1 MLAAALWAAA
11 PASAAFLAAVAVTT
25 GFSSY
30 TVPTP
35 ANVRCSGL
43 GLLRGTIVWDAV
55 TPPSGATVSY
65 DVTQPDGRVV
75 NSTATSYTL
84 PAISL
89 IGTYTVRT
97 RISAGSWT
105 SAGSSRSV
113 TNVAGIYICG

>member
-1 MLAAALWAAA
+1 MLVAALWAAV
-11 PASAAFLAAVAVTT
+11 PAGAAFVATVAAQAA
-25 GFSSY
+25 FSSY
-30 TVPTP
+30 TVPDP

-65 DVTQPDGRVV
+65 DITQPDARVV
-75 NSTATSYTL
+75 NTTTTSYSL

-105 SAGSSRSV
+105 SPGSSRSV

>member
-1 MLAAALWAAA
+1 MLVAALWSAA
-11 PASAAFLAAVAVTT
+11 PAAAAFVAAVAAQADL
-25 GFSSY
+25 SSY
-30 TVPTP
+30 TVPVP
-35 ANVRCSGL
+35 PNVRCSGL

-65 DVTQPDGRVV
+65 DVTQPDARVV
-75 NSTATSYTL
+75 NTTTTSYSL
-84 PAISL
+84 PAVSL

-97 RISAGSWT
+97 RISAGGWT